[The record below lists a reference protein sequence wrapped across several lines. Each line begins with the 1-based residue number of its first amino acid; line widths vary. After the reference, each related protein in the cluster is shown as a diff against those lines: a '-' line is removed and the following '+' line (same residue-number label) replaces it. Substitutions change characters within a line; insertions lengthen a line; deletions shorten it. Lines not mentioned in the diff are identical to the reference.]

1 MADPLSISASIVAVV
16 QVSVAVVRYLG
27 AVKDTSHDVDKLRT
41 EIDSLQSVV
50 HLALRRLER
59 SEDSNLAPERLIEA
73 QNGPL
78 QELRVMLED
87 LEKRLAPTAGLRK
100 ARKAVTWPFRK
111 SEIINIIDA
120 IERQKSLFILMLQLD
135 HQCVSH

>member
-27 AVKDTSHDVDKLRT
+27 DVKDTSHDVDRLRR
-41 EIDSLQSVV
+41 EIGSLQNV
-50 HLALRRLER
+50 LLPALQRLKR
-59 SEDSNLAPERLIEA
+59 SEDGNLAPERLTEA

-78 QELRVMLED
+78 QELRVMLEG

-100 ARKAVTWPFRK
+100 ARKAVTWPFQK
-111 SEIINIIDA
+111 SEIINIVDA
-120 IERQKSLFILMLQLD
+120 IERQKSMFILMLQLD
-135 HQCVSH
+135 H